1 MLVCILYVFIGYI
14 FIEYIYLGN
23 ILSYYRLKS
32 RSEITIRH
40 PDDGADDGAD
50 DDTLLLSSLVFFLGG
65 ERFLG
70 ARCS

>member
-1 MLVCILYVFIGYI
+1 MRTYACIYACMYPVCI
-14 FIEYIYLGN
+14 IYLGN

>member
-1 MLVCILYVFIGYI
+1 MYPVCI
-14 FIEYIYLGN
+14 IYLGN

-40 PDDGADDGAD
+40 PDEAAGAPVSAIAD